1 MKKAD
6 IYFAKAQQ
14 YIEDVQSGKRIAGIL
29 EKKAIERHLNDL
41 EHAPEKGLIFS
52 KKAAQKALSF
62 FTLLKHFEGEWAGQ
76 EFVPEGWQCFIIISL
91 FGWLRA
97 DGRRRFKESYIE
109 VARKNGKTT
118 FAAGIALYCMVLD
131 GEQGAQIYSAAVD
144 KEQAKVCWKAAKA
157 MVESSPALRK
167 YLETSQQAIFM
178 PTTLS
183 TFKSFSKD
191 TKNKDGF
198 NPHCAICDELHAWP
212 TDDIYNLIISGMG
225 ARRQPL
231 VFSITTAGF
240 NKNLPCYEMRTLYVD
255 VLMGSKTQE
264 DTFILIFSPDKD
276 DDWKDPETWEKANP
290 NYGVSVYPE
299 YMEGELE
306 KAMNRKSREVNFK
319 TKNLNMWVDA
329 PDVWIPD
336 ETVAANDYGTNPDS
350 LLGKRCY
357 AGLDLASHVD
367 INALI
372 LGFPDEPHFPVLCFF
387 WIPEGKVKE
396 KEDRVDYRAW
406 HEAGFI
412 RITNGDVIDI
422 EELVDDID
430 GILRLYDVKN
440 LAFDPAKAYHGVIQ
454 GLQKGGWDEILDEY
468 AQNMRHMSEPTKKLE
483 AMVTAKEMDFMGNP
497 VILWMFRNV
506 VVYTDANDN
515 IKLDKKKSIEK
526 IDGVVAA
533 VNMVGGWISVEA
545 NQEATPYKNHNLRVI
560 YM

>member
-1 MKKAD
+1 MKKAE
-6 IYFAKAQQ
+6 IYFNKALK
-14 YIEDVQSGKRIAGIL
+14 YIDDVQTGKRIAGKL
-29 EKKAIERHLNDL
+29 EKKAVERHINDL
-41 EHAPEKGLIFS
+41 ENAPEKGLIFS
-52 KKAAQKALSF
+52 KKVAQKALAF

-76 EFVPEGWQCFIIISL
+76 EFVPEGWQCFIIISI

-144 KEQAKVCWKAAKA
+144 REQAKVCWKAAKN
-157 MVESSPALRK
+157 MVEASPALRK

-178 PTTLS
+178 ASTLS
-183 TFKSFSKD
+183 TFKPFSKD

-212 TDDIYNLIISGMG
+212 TDEIYNLIISGMG

-240 NKNLPCYEMRTLYVD
+240 NKDLPCYEMRTLYID
-255 VLMGSKTQE
+255 VLMGLKVQE

-276 DDWKDPETWEKANP
+276 DDWKDPKTWEKANP

-299 YMEGELE
+299 YMEDELD
-306 KAMNRKSREVNFK
+306 KALNRKSREVNFK

-329 PDVWIPD
+329 PDVWISD
-336 ETVAANDYGTNPDS
+336 EIVAANDYGTNPED
-350 LLGKRCY
+350 LLGKTCY
-357 AGLDLASHVD
+357 GGLDLASHVD
-367 INALI
+367 IVALA
-372 LGFPDEPHFPVLCFF
+372 LMFPEEPHCPVLFYF

-406 HEAGFI
+406 KEMGVI

-422 EELVDDID
+422 DEHVQDID
-430 GILRLYDVKN
+430 TILKMYDVKN
-440 LAFDPAKAYHGVIQ
+440 VSFDPAKAYHGTIQ
-454 GLQKGGWDEILDEY
+454 GLQKNGWDDVLDEY
-468 AQNMRHMSEPTKKLE
+468 AQNMAHMSEPTKKLE
-483 AMVTAKEMDFMGNP
+483 AMITGKEMDLMGNP
-497 VILWMFRNV
+497 CIRWMFRNV
-506 VVYTDANDN
+506 VVYRDANDN
-515 IKLDKKKSIEK
+515 IKLDKKRSIEK
-526 IDGVVAA
+526 IDGVVAT
-533 VNMVGGWISVEA
+533 VNAIGGWISLGA
-545 NQEATPYKNHNLRVI
+545 KAKPDAYRDHDLRVI